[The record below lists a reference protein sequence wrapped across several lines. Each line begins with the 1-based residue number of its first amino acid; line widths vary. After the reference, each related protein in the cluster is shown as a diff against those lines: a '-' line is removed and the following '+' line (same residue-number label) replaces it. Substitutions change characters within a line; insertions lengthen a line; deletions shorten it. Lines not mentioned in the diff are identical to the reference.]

1 MLLTSGATF
10 RDTQHNT
17 TTRRNGGKKLNP
29 PRSILLEE
37 RYYNMG
43 IGCSAG
49 SDNAIFSD
57 KHGISIPSDHGKREK
72 VVYPSYRLSGVY
84 LVALI

>member
-1 MLLTSGATF
+1 
-10 RDTQHNT
+10 
-17 TTRRNGGKKLNP
+17 
-29 PRSILLEE
+29 
-37 RYYNMG
+37 MG